1 MQDLLKSYK
10 KQTRPLFAFSLIEL
24 LLKRSHLCC
33 KRTDVTKKTAH
44 GQVKLFSFTLIEL
57 LVVIAIIAILAA
69 MLLPALGK
77 SKERFKDASCMNNL
91 KQMGIAQS
99 RYSIDFDSWIVVH
112 YNTSYPDL
120 YPRWYGQLA
129 LYGLEFKIDKFSE
142 RPHGT
147 FACPVELT
155 TWGGANKP
163 QWGGNASSNFVHT
176 HYIGSK
182 SLIGRFDYNKGVLTV
197 THTPRKTT
205 VVKSASVAAL
215 IGDRQW
221 ESVLHSSGSMFRFRH
236 GGKRDVRTPL
246 QSISKTPGASTAEC
260 PGKANILYFDGHVEA
275 NQYDVHKNNTDL
287 KRGLQNL

>member
-10 KQTRPLFAFSLIEL
+10 KQTRPLFAFTLIEL

-33 KRTDVTKKTAH
+33 KRTDVTKKPAH

-77 SKERFKDASCMNNL
+77 SKDRFKDASCMNNL

-99 RYSIDFDSWIVVH
+99 RYSIDYNSWIVVH
-112 YNTSYPDL
+112 YETSYPDL

-129 LYGLEFKIDKFSE
+129 LYGLEFKIDKFTE

-147 FACPVELT
+147 FACPREII
-155 TWGGANKP
+155 TWGGAV
-163 QWGGNASSNFVHT
+163 QWGGGSPTTLKHT

-182 SLIGRFDYNKGVLTV
+182 TLIGRYDKDKDSKDRV

-205 VVKSASVAAL
+205 NVRSASVAAL

-221 ESVLHSSGSMFRFRH
+221 ESTLHSSGSMFRYRH
-236 GGKRDVRTPL
+236 GGKTDHRPPL
-246 QSISKTPGASTAEC
+246 AAVDKHPVGSNVLCQ
-260 PGKANILYFDGHVEA
+260 GKANILYFDGHVEA

>member
-10 KQTRPLFAFSLIEL
+10 RQTRPLFA
-24 LLKRSHLCC
+24 
-33 KRTDVTKKTAH
+33 
-44 GQVKLFSFTLIEL
+44 FTLIEL

-77 SKERFKDASCMNNL
+77 SKDRFKDASCMNNL

-99 RYSIDFDSWIVVH
+99 RYSIDYNSWIVVH
-112 YNTSYPDL
+112 YETSYPDL

-129 LYGLEFKIDKFSE
+129 LYGLEFKIDKFTE
-142 RPHGT
+142 KPHGT
-147 FACPVELT
+147 FACPREIT

-163 QWGGNASSNFVHT
+163 QWGGSSPTTLKHT

-182 SLIGRFDYNKGVLTV
+182 TLIGRYDGASI

-205 VVKSASVAAL
+205 NVRSASVAAL

-221 ESVLHSSGSMFRFRH
+221 ESTLHSSGSMFRYRH
-236 GGKRDVRTPL
+236 GGKPDHRPPL
-246 QSISKTPGASTAEC
+246 AAVDKHPVGSNALCQ
-260 PGKANILYFDGHVEA
+260 GKANILYFDGHVEA